1 MKHFSLLILVLFILC
16 YSQGRSQTPVNSL
29 QELYQLADST
39 AFSLKIQKQEL
50 TVAKLTKQASYGNIF
65 NPRLPINASI
75 IDNTELPVNFIPAEV
90 FGGAPGTF
98 REVVFGQQY
107 ISTLT
112 VTPQLDLIAPGRW
125 GDVRM
130 AEVNYEKV
138 QVNGIITQRDI
149 RNSLCSY
156 YYTILHLDAQ
166 RQLLEK
172 NYSIA
177 DSIYRAVQAKA
188 IEGLVRQSDVNEA
201 QIFLLQQSNL
211 LNNNQKQYEST
222 LLQLENVIGRK
233 VQVTGS
239 AESTEIPSISKDSR
253 ELDLKRLEMLYAKSA
268 WRASKLEQLP
278 VLSFVSSFAYQNNSN
293 DRFFDSNQRWI
304 NSNYIGLRLTWDF
317 PTNVQKLTNVRNQ
330 KLKFNMASTHYE
342 QALLSVKNKEL
353 EQQLEWSRL
362 EKELQ
367 SVSEIRLL
375 EQANFGFALDQY
387 NQGLIPLERLLQVQL
402 NKIQAEVNEHAA
414 KASLALQTA
423 IINNG
428 L

>member
-1 MKHFSLLILVLFILC
+1 MKHFSLLILLVFILC
-16 YSQGRSQTPVNSL
+16 YSQGRGQTPVNSL

-112 VTPQLDLIAPGRW
+112 ATPQLDLIAPGRW
-125 GDVRM
+125 GEVRM

-138 QVNGIITQRDI
+138 QVNGIITQRYI

-177 DSIYRAVQAKA
+177 DSIYHSVQAKA

-239 AESTEIPSISKDSR
+239 IESTEIPSISKDSR

-268 WRASKLEQLP
+268 WRASKFEQLP

-330 KLKFNMASTHYE
+330 KLKFNMASTQYE

-367 SVSEIRLL
+367 SISEIRLL

-414 KASLALQTA
+414 KASLSLQTA

>member
-1 MKHFSLLILVLFILC
+1 MKHFSLLILILFILC
-16 YSQGRSQTPVNSL
+16 YSQGRGQTHVNSL

-75 IDNTELPVNFIPAEV
+75 IDNTELPVNFIPAEL

-125 GDVRM
+125 GEVRM

-149 RNSLCSY
+149 RNALGSY
-156 YYTILHLDAQ
+156 YYSILHLDAQ
-166 RQLLEK
+166 RLLLEK

-177 DSIYRAVQAKA
+177 DSIYRTVQSKA
-188 IEGLVRQSDVNEA
+188 NEGLVRQSDVNEA
-201 QIFLLQQSNL
+201 QIFLIQQTNL
-211 LNNNQKQYEST
+211 LNNNQKQHEST

-239 AESTEIPSISKDSR
+239 IQSTEIPSISKDSR
-253 ELDLKRLEMLYAKSA
+253 ELDLKRLEMLYVKSA

-330 KLKFNMASTHYE
+330 KLKFNMASTQYE

-402 NKIQAEVNEHAA
+402 NKIQAEVNEHAT

>member
-1 MKHFSLLILVLFILC
+1 MKHFSLLLFVLFILSS
-16 YSQGRSQTPVNSL
+16 SQGTSQTPVNGL

-50 TVAKLTKQASYGNIF
+50 RVAKLTKQASYGNIF

-75 IDNTELPVNFIPAEV
+75 IDNTELPINFIPAEV

-125 GDVRM
+125 GEVRM

-149 RNSLCSY
+149 RNTLCSY
-156 YYTILHLDAQ
+156 YYTILHLEAQ
-166 RQLLEK
+166 RQLLEE

-188 IEGLVRQSDVNEA
+188 NEGLVRQSDVNEA

-233 VQVTGS
+233 VQVAGS
-239 AESTEIPSISKDSR
+239 IESTEIPSILKDSR

-317 PTNVQKLTNVRNQ
+317 PTNIQKLTNVRNQ
-330 KLKFNMASTHYE
+330 KLKFNMASTQYE
-342 QALLSVKNKEL
+342 QTLLSVKNKEL

-362 EKELQ
+362 EKELK
-367 SVSEIRLL
+367 SISEIRLL